1 MGSAVSRKRTAAP
14 RDDTA
19 DATTSSGGTAR
30 NQAIAARL
38 QGIKGTGM
46 RTLRDAAAEV
56 LEQAVDA
63 GPDDVLRA
71 AVHDYL
77 KQRFAEAP
85 FEFLLAVRGF
95 EVDYDARAPR
105 LDALSFSADQ
115 RGTPPPR
122 ACRRRRR
129 RASSSSTSRR
139 ARTRRSRSL
148 ARPGATSNM
157 PWSPTSSPRSTRR
170 RPRRSRARSSKTA
183 SCPSSKSTAP
193 GPASNEKPPGR
204 ARRAGLLPSH
214 ASPRRSSPHSA
225 TVGLGTVAGPR
236 EWRRGRREGAVVARR
251 RVGASGTPGGCVLLE
266 RSCKRC
272 V

>member
-1 MGSAVSRKRTAAP
+1 MGSAISRKRSAAP

-105 LDALSFSADQ
+105 LDALFFFCRLN
-115 RGTPPPR
+115 RGTPPHR

-148 ARPGATSNM
+148 ARPGATSN
-157 PWSPTSSPRSTRR
+157 
-170 RPRRSRARSSKTA
+170 
-183 SCPSSKSTAP
+183 
-193 GPASNEKPPGR
+193 
-204 ARRAGLLPSH
+204 
-214 ASPRRSSPHSA
+214 
-225 TVGLGTVAGPR
+225 
-236 EWRRGRREGAVVARR
+236 
-251 RVGASGTPGGCVLLE
+251 TP
-266 RSCKRC
+266 
-272 V
+272 